1 MKKILVVDNDALVLK
16 FMVDILQAEGHEV
29 LTVENGLTALDV
41 LKTYVP
47 DVLFVDLIMPN
58 ITGYKLCKIIR
69 KTPKLRNIYVVT
81 LSAVAAEE
89 GQVNLAQLGAN
100 ACIAKGPFPKMA
112 KHVLDA
118 LAHADAGARTEPSG
132 EIMGLEDIHPR
143 AITQELLSVKR
154 HFEIIL
160 ESMSEGILEIT
171 HEARIIYVNP
181 VASFMLGRPE
191 EELLASNLIELFH
204 EEDQQRT
211 KELLDGIESTPRTIA
226 NDNPVR
232 VNGKQLLLTA
242 LPLREEDHKVI
253 IILSD
258 VTEQKQIEAQL
269 QQAQKMEAIGTLAGG
284 IAHDFNNL
292 LMGIQGRA
300 SLMLSDSYI
309 TQPYYR
315 GLKDIEKLTQRG
327 ARLTRQLLAYAK
339 KGRYEVKPINLNR
352 LIEET
357 SETFGRTKKEIT
369 IHLDLAEDLYIIE
382 ADQGQIEQV
391 LLNLCVNA
399 SHAMPG
405 GGDIFLKTMN
415 LTHEDMKPNKLY
427 NPSPGK
433 YVLLSVTDTG
443 IGMDE
448 KTMKRIFD
456 PFFTTRGMGRGT
468 GLGLASVYGIV
479 KGHNGYIDV
488 DSRKGQGTI
497 FRLYLPAT
505 EKKVPKDVKTGKQA
519 LKRTEKILLV
529 DDEEMIC
536 EVGQELL
543 ESIGCHVLTAGDGK
557 KAIGIYEK
565 NYDTVD
571 MVILDMIMPNMSG
584 GEVYDRLK
592 RINPDIKVLL
602 LSGYSIDSQAHE
614 ILARG
619 CNGFIQKPFRIEELS
634 EKIGEILMST

>member
-16 FMVDILQAEGHEV
+16 FMADILQAEGHEV
-29 LTVENGLTALDV
+29 LTVEDGLTALDV

-89 GQVNLAQLGAN
+89 GQVNLAQLGAS

-118 LAHADAGARTEPSG
+118 LAHADAGARTGPLG

-143 AITQELLSVKR
+143 EITRELLSVKR

-171 HEARIIYVNP
+171 HEARIIYANP
-181 VASFMLGRPE
+181 VAFLMLGRRE

-204 EEDQQRT
+204 EEDRQKT
-211 KELLDGIESTPRTIA
+211 EELLDGIESTPRTIA

-242 LPLREEDHKVI
+242 LPLREEGHKVI

-258 VTEQKQIEAQL
+258 VTEQKQIEARL

-300 SLMLSDSYI
+300 SLMLSDSDI
-309 TQPYYR
+309 THPYYQ
-315 GLKDIEKLTQRG
+315 GLKDIEKLVQRG
-327 ARLTRQLLAYAK
+327 ARLTKQLLAYAK

-415 LTHEDMKPNKLY
+415 LTHKDMKPKLY
-427 NPSPGK
+427 NPRPGK

-479 KGHNGYIDV
+479 KGHGGYIEV
-488 DSRKGQGTI
+488 DSRKEQGTT

-505 EKKVPKDVKTGKQA
+505 GKKVPKDVKTVKQA
-519 LKRTEKILLV
+519 LKRTEMILLV
-529 DDEEMIC
+529 DDEEMIR
-536 EVGQELL
+536 EVGRELL
-543 ESIGCHVLTAGDGK
+543 ESIGCRVLTAGDGK
-557 KAIGIYEK
+557 EAIGIYEK
-565 NYDTVD
+565 NHDTVD

-592 RINPDIKVLL
+592 QIDPDIKVLL
-602 LSGYSIDSQAHE
+602 LSGYSVEGQAHE

-634 EKIGEILMST
+634 KKIGEILKST

>member
-16 FMVDILQAEGHEV
+16 FMADILQAEGHEV

-112 KHVLDA
+112 KYVLDA
-118 LAHADAGARTEPSG
+118 LANADAGARAGPSG

-143 AITQELLSVKR
+143 EITRELLSVKR

-171 HEARIIYVNP
+171 HEARIIYANP
-181 VASFMLGRPE
+181 VAFLMLGRRE

-204 EEDQQRT
+204 EKDQQRT
-211 KELLDGIESTPRTIA
+211 KELLGGIESTPRTIA

-242 LPLREEDHKVI
+242 LPLREEGHKVI

-258 VTEQKQIEAQL
+258 VTEQKLIEAKL

-300 SLMLSDSYI
+300 SLMLSDSDV
-309 TQPYYR
+309 THPYYQ
-315 GLKDIEKLTQRG
+315 GLKDIEKQVQRA

-352 LIEET
+352 SIEET
-357 SETFGRTKKEIT
+357 SETFGRTRKEIT
-369 IHLDLAEDLYIIE
+369 IYLDLAEDLYTIE

-415 LTHEDMKPNKLY
+415 LTHEDMKLKLY
-427 NPSPGK
+427 NPRPGK
-433 YVLLSVTDTG
+433 YALLSVTDTG

-488 DSRKGQGTI
+488 DSRKEHGTI
-497 FRLYLPAT
+497 FRLYFPAT
-505 EKKVPKDVKTGKQA
+505 KKKVPKDVKTGKQA

-529 DDEEMIC
+529 DDEEMIR
-536 EVGQELL
+536 EVGRELL

-557 KAIGIYEK
+557 EAIGIYEK
-565 NYDTVD
+565 NHDTVD

-592 RINPDIKVLL
+592 QIDPDIKVLL
-602 LSGYSIDSQAHE
+602 LSGYSIDGQAHE

-619 CNGFIQKPFRIEELS
+619 CNAFIQKPFRIEELS
-634 EKIGEILMST
+634 EKIGEILKST

>member
-16 FMVDILQAEGHEV
+16 FMANILQAEGHEV
-29 LTVENGLTALDV
+29 LTVENGLAALDV

-47 DVLFVDLIMPN
+47 DVLFVDLIMPD

-89 GQVNLAQLGAN
+89 GQVDLARLGAN
-100 ACIAKGPFPKMA
+100 VCIAKGPFPKMA
-112 KHVLDA
+112 KYVLDA
-118 LAHADAGARTEPSG
+118 LAHADAGARTGPSQ
-132 EIMGLEDIHPR
+132 EIMGLEDIRPR
-143 AITQELLSVKR
+143 AITRELLSVKR

-160 ESMSEGILEIT
+160 ESMSEGILEVT
-171 HEARIIYVNP
+171 HEARIIYANP
-181 VASFMLGRPE
+181 VASLMLGRRE
-191 EELLASNLIELFH
+191 EELLASNLIGLFH

-242 LPLREEDHKVI
+242 FPLREEGHKVI

-258 VTEQKQIEAQL
+258 VTEQKQIEAKL

-300 SLMLSDSYI
+300 SLMLSDSYVKH
-309 TQPYYR
+309 PYYQ
-315 GLKDIEKLTQRG
+315 GLKDIEKLVQRG
-327 ARLTRQLLAYAK
+327 ARLTKQLLAYAK

-352 LIEET
+352 SIKET

-369 IHLDLAEDLYIIE
+369 THLDLAEDLYIIE

-415 LTHEDMKPNKLY
+415 LTHKDMKPKLY
-427 NPSPGK
+427 NPRPGK

-448 KTMKRIFD
+448 ETMKRIFD

-479 KGHNGYIDV
+479 KGHNGYIEV
-488 DSRKGQGTI
+488 DSKKEQGTT

-505 EKKVPKDVKTGKQA
+505 GKKVSKDVKTVKQA
-519 LKRTEKILLV
+519 LKRTEMVLLV
-529 DDEEMIC
+529 DDEEMIR
-536 EVGQELL
+536 EVGRELL
-543 ESIGCHVLTAGDGK
+543 ESIGCRVLTAGDGK
-557 KAIGIYEK
+557 EAIGIYEK
-565 NYDTVD
+565 NHDTVD

-592 RINPDIKVLL
+592 QIDPDIKVLL
-602 LSGYSIDSQAHE
+602 LSGYSIEGQARE

-619 CNGFIQKPFRIEELS
+619 CNGFIQKPFRVEELS
-634 EKIGEILMST
+634 EKMEEILMST

>member
-1 MKKILVVDNDALVLK
+1 MKKILVVDNDVLVLK
-16 FMVDILQAEGHEV
+16 FMADLLRAEGHEV
-29 LTVENGLTALDV
+29 LTVEDGLTALDV

-118 LAHADAGARTEPSG
+118 LAHADAGARTGPSG

-143 AITQELLSVKR
+143 AITRELLSVKR

-171 HEARIIYVNP
+171 HEARIIYANP
-181 VASFMLGRPE
+181 VAFLMLGRRE

-204 EEDQQRT
+204 EEDRQKT

-226 NDNPVR
+226 NDDPVR

-242 LPLREEDHKVI
+242 LPLREEGHKVI

-258 VTEQKQIEAQL
+258 VTEQKQIEARL
-269 QQAQKMEAIGTLAGG
+269 QQVQKMEAIGTLAGG

-300 SLMLSDSYI
+300 SLMLSDSYV
-309 TQPYYR
+309 THPHYQ
-315 GLKDIEKLTQRG
+315 GLKDIEKLVQGG

-352 LIEET
+352 SIKET
-357 SETFGRTKKEIT
+357 SETFGRTRKEIT
-369 IHLDLAEDLYIIE
+369 IHLDLAEDLYTIE

-415 LTHEDMKPNKLY
+415 LTHENMKPKLY
-427 NPSPGK
+427 NPRPGK
-433 YVLLSVTDTG
+433 YVSLSVTDTG

-456 PFFTTRGMGRGT
+456 PFYTTRDMGRGT

-479 KGHNGYIDV
+479 KGHNGYIEV
-488 DSRKGQGTI
+488 DSRKEQGTT

-505 EKKVPKDVKTGKQA
+505 EKKVPKDVKTGEQA
-519 LKRTEKILLV
+519 LKRTEMILLV
-529 DDEEMIC
+529 DDEEMIR
-536 EVGQELL
+536 EVGRELL

-557 KAIGIYEK
+557 EAIGIYEK
-565 NYDTVD
+565 NHDTVD
-571 MVILDMIMPNMSG
+571 IVILDMIMPNMSG

-592 RINPDIKVLL
+592 QIDPDIKVLL
-602 LSGYSIDSQAHE
+602 LSGYSIEGQAHE